1 MGERQDAHGRVKK
14 VLHLHAKF
22 IYDVI
27 ELIYMTNKET
37 NKVDKIITN
46 NEVDEITRAHQL
58 ERSKTA
64 AKPLI
69 DHLDDAVGKDQFGN
83 PILLAKVGDKII
95 IERVAT
101 VLSHKPWL
109 DTKTYVITNIDGVTG
124 DLVLMDT
131 DLGQQAG
138 SNYIVGTKH
147 GYRFKLPNSKGMSIG
162 KRKRGRPRKNP
173 TGAPEPVKPVQLGP
187 DGKPVAKKRGRPTGT
202 KNRSKDIIRAEKKA
216 KLEMRKLKA
225 IKRKQAKRRSK

>member
-1 MGERQDAHGRVKK
+1 
-14 VLHLHAKF
+14 
-22 IYDVI
+22 
-27 ELIYMTNKET
+27 MTNKET
-37 NKVDKIITN
+37 NVVDEIITN
-46 NEVDEITRAHQL
+46 DEVDEITRAERL
-58 ERSKTA
+58 ERAKAS

-69 DHLDDAVGKDQFGN
+69 DHLADAVGKDQFGN

-95 IERVAT
+95 IERIAT

-109 DTKTYVITNIDGVTG
+109 DTKTYVITNVDGVTG

-138 SNYIVGTKH
+138 SNYITGVDR

-173 TGAPEPVKPVQLGP
+173 TGTPEPVKPIQLGP
-187 DGKPVAKKRGRPTGT
+187 DGKPIAKKRGRPTGT
-202 KNRSKDIIRAEKKA
+202 KNRPKEVIKAEKRA
-216 KLEMRKLKA
+216 KLE
-225 IKRKQAKRRSK
+225 KRKAKASKKKKRVKR